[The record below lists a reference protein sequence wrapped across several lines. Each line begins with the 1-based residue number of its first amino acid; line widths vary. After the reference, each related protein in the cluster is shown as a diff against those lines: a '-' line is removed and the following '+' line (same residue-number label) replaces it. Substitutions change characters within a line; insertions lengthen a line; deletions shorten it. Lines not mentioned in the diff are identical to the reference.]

1 MNSNHI
7 ILQSFIVRLVSVDG
21 GARIGDIST
30 ATVVIQSND
39 SPYGTVSFDST
50 VSVVTE
56 GDNDTVAMVPVRRRW
71 AGEIL
76 RFGHGSVPR
85 G

>member
-1 MNSNHI
+1 M
-7 ILQSFIVRLVSVDG
+7 SVDG

-39 SPYGTVSFDST
+39 SPYGTVSFEST

-56 GDNDTVAMVPVRRRW
+56 GDNNTVAMVPVRRR
-71 AGEIL
+71 
-76 RFGHGSVPR
+76 
-85 G
+85 